1 MTSPIKR
8 TASVLLV
15 GAIGMLSAGFAA
27 PASADDGGWR
37 PPKVD
42 MGMLPDSHDGKP
54 SQDYEPKKGCISADS
69 KHQTDDIIKR
79 TPWAQNYLQLDE
91 VRDIMADSDTEG
103 KGVDANGDPMTVAV
117 VDTGVREHPWLSV
130 KKGGDYVHV
139 DKQGAGRHDC
149 DGHGTLVAGII
160 GADAPSNVNFQG
172 VAPGADIFPV
182 RQSSENYKEKEDDD
196 KDKKDKKD
204 KGDKGDQD
212 KDGSDKKDSDD
223 AGDSDGSDDTGDS
236 NADGTGAAEGEP
248 DQDKEVGDLGTLA
261 RAVKFAAENDAVDV
275 MNISIDNCN
284 RVGKTGGKKMRQ
296 LQAAI
301 HWAVNE
307 KDVVVV
313 ASAGN
318 ADGSCK
324 QNNKRTPRT
333 IVAPP
338 WFDDDV
344 LSVGAINKKGDVA
357 KFSMHGPWVDVAAP
371 GTEILSLDPA
381 PDTDGLSNRIIQ
393 KKTQQEI
400 QGTSYAAPYVSGIA
414 TLLRAKD
421 PDLDAHEVMQ
431 RIENTAQHPAV
442 PGGHNQYVGSGVVN
456 PVAAL
461 TTTGAETT
469 SNQDN
474 IGPVRAELPDP
485 VQRDWT
491 PVIVAL
497 AGTGGALVALLITL
511 FTVHTVRRN
520 RSENS

>member
-15 GAIGMLSAGFAA
+15 GAIGALSAGFAA
-27 PASADDGGWR
+27 PASADDGSWR

-42 MGMLPDSHDGKP
+42 MDMLPDSNGGKS
-54 SQDYEPKKGCISADS
+54 SQDYELKKGCISAD
-69 KHQTDDIIKR
+69 DDRRDGDIIPR
-79 TPWAQNYLQLDE
+79 TPWAQNYLQLDK
-91 VRDIMADSDTEG
+91 VHDIMADSETEG

-117 VDTGVREHPWLSV
+117 VDTGVREHPWLTV
-130 KKGGDYVHV
+130 KKGGDYV
-139 DKQGAGRHDC
+139 DAEEDEGPGRNDC

-160 GADAPSNVNFQG
+160 AADAPSNVNFQG

-182 RQSSENYKEKEDDD
+182 RQSSENYEEDDD
-196 KDKKDKKD
+196 KDKDDKDSDKKD
-204 KGDKGDQD
+204 KSD
-212 KDGSDKKDSDD
+212 KDSKDKEGSGD
-223 AGDSDGSDDTGDS
+223 AGDSEGSDDTDNSDAGDNEPS
-236 NADGTGAAEGEP
+236 EGAP
-248 DQDKEVGDLGTLA
+248 DQDKGVGDLGTLA

-284 RVGKTGGKKMRQ
+284 TVGKTGGKKMRQ

-318 ADGSCK
+318 ADDTCK
-324 QNNKRTPRT
+324 QNNKHEPNT
-333 IVAPP
+333 IVVPP

-344 LSVGAINKKGDVA
+344 LSVGAIDKNGDVA

-381 PDTDGLSNRIIQ
+381 PHTDGLSNQIIQ

-421 PDLDAHEVMQ
+421 PELDAHEVMQ

-442 PGGHNQYVGSGVVN
+442 PDGHNQYVGYGVVN

-469 SNQDN
+469 SSQENT
-474 IGPVRAELPDP
+474 GPVRAELPDP
-485 VQRDWT
+485 VERDWT
-491 PVIVAL
+491 PVVVAL

-520 RSENS
+520 RNENS